1 MSIVLSLNPS
11 GDSDTQLGDIGRSD
25 LTVNNSIV
33 ASGDAGETIE
43 GISCV
48 LRSVE
53 PDIVISTTTDTA
65 NVVGTYQDPFTDTFQ
80 FVSKGSSNLTET
92 PTTVVGVENVPVQKD
107 LFNLNQDTRG
117 SFTLTYDVVVD
128 YDDAGS
134 QDSESFVIT
143 QDITNEFE
151 GIRSFIDN
159 YYD

>member
-1 MSIVLSLNPS
+1 MAIELTLNPS

-25 LTVNNSIV
+25 LTVNNSII

-53 PDIVISTTTDTA
+53 PDIIISTTTDTA
-65 NVVGTYQDPFTDTFQ
+65 NIVGTYQDPFTDTFQ
-80 FVSKGSSNLTET
+80 FVSKGSSNLIEN
-92 PTTVVGVENVPVQKD
+92 PTSVVGVENVPAQKD

-117 SFTLTYDVVVD
+117 SFTLTFDVVVD
-128 YDDAGS
+128 YDGTGT
-134 QDSESFVIT
+134 ETFTVT

-151 GIRSFIDN
+151 GIRSFMSN
-159 YYD
+159 YYE